1 MVIDSS
7 AVLAILLGEKD
18 AEYYARAIADDPKR
32 LMSVFSK
39 LEAAIVIEA
48 KKGEAGGMALDALIH
63 RSNMQI
69 VSLDDKQ
76 CEIARSAWRKYGK
89 GRHGARLNIGDCCSY
104 ALSRYSGEPL
114 LFKGRDFAQ
123 TDMQRFGLK
132 KE

>member
-18 AEYYARAIADDPKR
+18 AESYARAIADDPKR
-32 LMSVFSK
+32 LMSVFSE

-63 RSNMQI
+63 RSDIRI
-69 VSLDDKQ
+69 VSFDDSQ
-76 CEIARSAWRKYGK
+76 CKIARSAWKKYGK
-89 GRHGARLNIGDCCSY
+89 GRHKAGLNIGDCCSY

-114 LFKGRDFAQ
+114 LFKGKDFTQ
-123 TDMQRFGLK
+123 TDIKRIKLENQ
-132 KE
+132 